1 MTQHETV
8 LLGYYLCAA
17 LGIIIGMVIM
27 AFARVQEEEEEDDI
41 EHFDFWID
49 D

>member
-1 MTQHETV
+1 MTIFDRV
-8 LLGYYLCAA
+8 LLGYYACVA

-27 AFARVQEEEEEDDI
+27 AFARAQEEEEEDDI
-41 EHFDFWID
+41 DNFDFWID

>member
-1 MTQHETV
+1 MTIFDRI

-41 EHFDFWID
+41 DNFDFRID